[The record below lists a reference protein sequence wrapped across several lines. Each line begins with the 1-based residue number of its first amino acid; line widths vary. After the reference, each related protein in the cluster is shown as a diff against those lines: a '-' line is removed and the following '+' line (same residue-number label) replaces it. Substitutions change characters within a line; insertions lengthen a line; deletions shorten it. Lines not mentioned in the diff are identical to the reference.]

1 MKKILSLSLAG
12 LLFAVLSCSKSDA
25 PAPTPVAAPTVADTP
40 TSGQFQKRLLIEDFT
55 GAWCGYCPRVSY
67 SIDQLKLQNVKIVPV
82 ALHHKSGSASS
93 DPYDVSTLAT
103 PLRTQINLQGY
114 PTAMLN
120 RVTEWNSPENAN
132 LNQAKNMV
140 LNNCGLGLAMNSTVS
155 GGNINLDVK
164 VKFAAD
170 FSGLSLVVYVLEDNL
185 IYNQTNYTSF
195 YGGTSTIVGFD
206 HDHVLRASLTN
217 ILGDALVGSSANGQT
232 ITKNFSIPVPANIA
246 NVAHMNF
253 VAFVVDGTKKAIN
266 ARAANANENQAFEVN
281 P

>member
-1 MKKILSLSLAG
+1 MKKNLIFSLAG

-25 PAPTPVAAPTVADTP
+25 PTPAPAAASVSDTPV
-40 TSGQFQKRLLIEDFT
+40 SGQFQKRLLIEDFT

-82 ALHHKSGSASS
+82 ALHHKSGSTSS

-120 RVTEWNSPENAN
+120 RVTEWNSPENSN
-132 LNQAKNMV
+132 LNQAKNIV

-170 FSGLSLVVYVLEDNL
+170 FSGLSLVVYILEDNL

-217 ILGDALVGSSANGQT
+217 ILGDALVGSSVNGQT
-232 ITKNFSIPVPANIA
+232 ITKNFSIPIPA
-246 NVAHMNF
+246 NVANVANMNF
-253 VAFVVDGTKKAIN
+253 VAFIVDGTKKAIN